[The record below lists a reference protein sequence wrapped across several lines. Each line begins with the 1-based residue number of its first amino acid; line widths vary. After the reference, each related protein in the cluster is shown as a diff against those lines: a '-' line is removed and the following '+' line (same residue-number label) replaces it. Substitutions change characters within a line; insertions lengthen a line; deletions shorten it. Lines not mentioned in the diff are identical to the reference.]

1 MMISKTT
8 IVWRS
13 IVLGLLAVAVPLG
26 MLWQDRI
33 RRVDV
38 DSMLDVSVSIKTI
51 SHVRV
56 DSVGD
61 SVWQSASGSGFLV
74 SANDCEVWTNHHVIA
89 DAAVIEVYPRHWRR
103 AKGIPATVI
112 NSSPRTDFALLRM
125 QNCDGLTAARLG
137 VSGTLQAGDEV
148 YAVGNPL
155 GSNPDSISRGIVSH
169 ANRYL
174 FGAVPYIQTD
184 AAINRGNSGG
194 ALFNRRGDVIGVNTA
209 IMSMGQAPVGI
220 GYALPVDIVKR
231 EAIRLHAGPPS
242 WGQAGI
248 ADVISDLTPEQA
260 SVFGVPN
267 NNAAV
272 VLTQTPTDG
281 PSVGKLISRDV
292 IYQIEN
298 VEITDTEQLKRLISS
313 HEAGQVI
320 SLQVVRGGVELPIE
334 ITLAE
339 GWEAEQVQYAEYYP
353 GYFGMTVEAWTE
365 ENEERGR
372 FDTPVITKVQSLGPA
387 HMAQISSSQKTVAR
401 KGPFLIPVQLD
412 VKTITGVVYHGTYE
426 PVLTA
431 TDLDKFGAIAAE
443 NQTPILLEI
452 ETWARSNPLQ
462 FDTPLERRRTT
473 YHTLVPSLA
482 AELPD
487 DYDALSSA
495 IVEAVSD
502 NSVAHV
508 Q

>member
-320 SLQVVRGGVELPIE
+320 SLQ
-334 ITLAE
+334 
-339 GWEAEQVQYAEYYP
+339 
-353 GYFGMTVEAWTE
+353 
-365 ENEERGR
+365 
-372 FDTPVITKVQSLGPA
+372 
-387 HMAQISSSQKTVAR
+387 
-401 KGPFLIPVQLD
+401 
-412 VKTITGVVYHGTYE
+412 
-426 PVLTA
+426 
-431 TDLDKFGAIAAE
+431 
-443 NQTPILLEI
+443 
-452 ETWARSNPLQ
+452 
-462 FDTPLERRRTT
+462 
-473 YHTLVPSLA
+473 
-482 AELPD
+482 
-487 DYDALSSA
+487 
-495 IVEAVSD
+495 
-502 NSVAHV
+502 
-508 Q
+508 